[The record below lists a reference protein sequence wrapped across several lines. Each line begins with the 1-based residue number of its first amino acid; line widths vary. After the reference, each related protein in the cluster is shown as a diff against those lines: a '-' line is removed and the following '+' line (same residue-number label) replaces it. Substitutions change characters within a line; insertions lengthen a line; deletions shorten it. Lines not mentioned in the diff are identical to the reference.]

1 MRFFIGFKKNAEMA
15 AQAFAE
21 MLHWREK
28 HDVNEIRKRIM
39 DGLQPHQFPRYT
51 VVRRFYP
58 LLKTGSGAARC
69 WAAVCCCVVPLPRPA
84 ASCSCSTL
92 LHSSRHAPSYS

>member
-51 VVRRFYP
+51 FVRRFYP

-92 LHSSRHAPSYS
+92 LHSSRHARLDS

>member
-1 MRFFIGFKKNAEMA
+1 MMRFFIGFKKNAEAA

-21 MLHWREK
+21 MLQWREK

-39 DGLQPHQFPRYT
+39 EGLQPHQFPRYT

-58 LLKTGSGAARC
+58 LLKTGSGAARGC
-69 WAAVCCCVVPLPRPA
+69 DVLLRCAAAAPCRVQQLFHAAAFLPER
-84 ASCSCSTL
+84 SFGL
-92 LHSSRHAPSYS
+92 